1 MSRMLKYKQTIN
13 KSNGVKWKKKDERQK
28 FNLELNLLLR
38 MFSSVYKYRPKELR
52 NNLLA
57 IFSLN

>member
-1 MSRMLKYKQTIN
+1 M
-13 KSNGVKWKKKDERQK
+13 KKKDERQK